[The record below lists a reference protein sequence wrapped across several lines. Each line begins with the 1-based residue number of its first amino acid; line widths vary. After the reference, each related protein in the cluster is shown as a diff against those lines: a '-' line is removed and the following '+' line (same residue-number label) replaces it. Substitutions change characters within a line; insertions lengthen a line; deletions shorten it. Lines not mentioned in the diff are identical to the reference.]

1 MDIKVYKIY
10 IDGACP
16 GNGTDEAVG
25 GMGFA
30 QENVRPVSVPYTD
43 HMLQRY
49 GIPTNQKTELLAAL
63 IAVATLC
70 QALKEDEEFAIQAKA
85 KLIIIEVYSD
95 SKYVVDGIN
104 IWLHNWKANG
114 WYNSKKQPIANLQMW
129 KDIDAILSYGDHR
142 GLFSFF
148 HVAGHSGNK
157 LNDQADEAAVY
168 ATSNNRGDENH
179 LMLSMTSDDW
189 SSFLEMLASCYGIQF

>member
-1 MDIKVYKIY
+1 MDETVYKIY

-30 QENVRPVSVPYTD
+30 QEGKLPLSIPYTD
-43 HMLQRY
+43 FMRERY
-49 GIPTNQKTELLAAL
+49 GPPTNQKTELMAAL
-63 IAVATLC
+63 MLVYVTHIGIRRLWVGYMSEIHT
-70 QALKEDEEFAIQAKA
+70 EI
-85 KLIIIEVYSD
+85 YSD
-95 SKYVVDGIN
+95 SKYVVDGVN

-114 WYNSKKQPIANLQMW
+114 WKNSKKQPVANMQMW
-129 KDIDAILSYGDHR
+129 KDFDAFLSYGDHR

-157 LNDQADEAAVY
+157 LNDKADEAAVY
-168 ATSNNRGDENH
+168 AASTNKGDENH
-179 LMLSMTSDDW
+179 IFMNIDKDAW
-189 SSFLEMLASCYGIQF
+189 SEFMQTLAECYESQL